1 MPTRYIQRRAALAA
15 GDISRPNANIIRID
29 SDDDQLKFTT
39 GTSGQTEVEVVTE
52 TQTQT
57 LTNKTLTS
65 PTFTAPVLGV
75 ATGTSLAVTGLLT
88 TSSATA
94 AFGYATGA
102 GGTVT
107 QATNKSTG
115 VTLSTNTGLITMN
128 GAALAADAIVSF
140 TLTNTAIGALD
151 MILLQHDS
159 AGTVGSYVLSAQ
171 PSAGS
176 AVINVANRSAASL
189 SEAIV
194 LRFGI
199 LKSVST

>member
-102 GGTVT
+102 GGTVI
-107 QATNKSTG
+107 QA
-115 VTLSTNTGLITMN
+115 M
-128 GAALAADAIVSF
+128 
-140 TLTNTAIGALD
+140 
-151 MILLQHDS
+151 M
-159 AGTVGSYVLSAQ
+159 Y
-171 PSAGS
+171 
-176 AVINVANRSAASL
+176 
-189 SEAIV
+189 
-194 LRFGI
+194 
-199 LKSVST
+199 